1 MRAQL
6 DVISRLNRVSGL
18 PDKIGGPYVNNYS
31 SNDTLTFFFIQQ
43 LPGAKGQIDDHQA
56 LIEARVKPGWSGSP
70 GCRRSTSRGS
80 TSARSRSVSTLT
92 APPSWGGDPGT
103 GQSGQHRLGR
113 LRRHPRHRPLGY
125 KLRFAGRYDVATLG
139 TRWWTGATA
148 CPSICGM

>member
-1 MRAQL
+1 MQGLKNLTSNSFPGFTEIDLEFALGTDMQRAQL

-56 LIEARVKPGWSGSP
+56 LIEARVKPELERIP
-70 GCRRSTSRGS
+70 GCRRSTSRDQ
-80 TSARSRSVSTLT
+80 R
-92 APPSWGGDPGT
+92 APDPDPFRPLPRRRAGGGDPGT

-113 LRRHPRHRPLGY
+113 LRRHPRHR
-125 KLRFAGRYDVATLG
+125 
-139 TRWWTGATA
+139 
-148 CPSICGM
+148 